1 MAQKTLNAFVVIS
14 GRVDNTFGQIGTALI
29 NMGQTIDQISSKL
42 INFGKE
48 SIEVYRDYQDSM
60 LDAQVALSTIYGR
73 GSQELAS
80 VMKTLDAQATEW
92 AASTIFHTDDVA
104 NAIAQAAHA
113 NWDLEMILTGI
124 PNAMRL
130 AQAGSMDLSEAV
142 DFIIK
147 SVNGAGLEFADLTD
161 WIDEWTYAAN
171 SSAGDVSQFGEAMLK
186 MGNTMKFAGSKEE
199 LLTMLAILHD
209 SGTVGS
215 AAGTLLRN
223 SMLRLIAPTK
233 KAKDAMAELG
243 VTQDDINEAMSEV
256 DGDTTAAVAKLEEL
270 GFSVYDDTGKL
281 KDFITIFHDLGKAT
295 EGMSDEDKYAIWSAI
310 FPTRT
315 ITGGMALIEALTGDM
330 NELYKAL
337 MGGEAEGYGEY
348 AAETMMSGLTG
359 AIETFSSKVERLK
372 QVTGEELEGDVTYW
386 TDKLGQFV
394 DKIATM
400 DEANFSGLVGGL
412 KVIALAGPGL
422 VAAGIG
428 FRFLGFALGTTA
440 GRIAIGAL
448 AIAALANAMEEF
460 NQAKFEE
467 SFGNMK
473 LDMEPIKAQLDEIAA
488 PFNDAREKFDQY
500 VASMN
505 TAVEAYTTK
514 STELSSGIISKM
526 VTGTQLTDEEI
537 ESFNNLGR
545 DIGNA
550 LIDGI
555 GYSYDAVSESFTL
568 VSGGLDEAVTD
579 PLWISMMGLLEV
591 GYGQAIAKAQS
602 LSQDLRSALTEGFA
616 DGHLTSE
623 EAEKIQ
629 SILNE
634 MNELLA
640 IQTDAANYAESQRL
654 MRKAQTMGLEGLGE
668 LSTEV
673 NTQRDAEIEQLS
685 YERDQAHGLAAAYLN
700 AHIGE
705 YYGDELIT
713 EDYISEFVAGI
724 DQRYNDAITERA
736 GVYDD
741 ILFRAWENAMHTS
754 EYADADKAADAAAR
768 SILSGEKTLEE
779 AAVELSKDS
788 NAMKTLRWANQ
799 YWEQEIEAL
808 GGAGTVSDLALQYRE
823 QGDYEMAESY
833 GALLLKNQLYGKADY
848 EANKYNLNRPL
859 NTAGMTQS
867 LFLDQWLGVGPWGTE
882 TEGTAQAAT
891 QEQNPYAIPLTLDAN
906 GEVPEK
912 QEAYHVP
919 VENAPIIGL
928 MLDDYG
934 NPIMPGGASTPEQAS
949 TFPSPDEL
957 AQMYGIPNEG
967 PKEASP
973 YTIPLTIEGAEEA
986 ADTAYEEAQ
995 GALDSQGEVKIE
1007 ATAEE
1012 EPGAG
1017 LPSPDEL
1024 AQMYGFTID
1033 GTVESTMK
1041 IEGAEEAASEA
1052 YAEAQGAL
1060 DAQGDVKIEASTVS
1074 EEPGVTIPSPEELTL
1089 VYGTSVTG
1097 AGEAA
1102 SEARSEAESVLSAP
1116 INTSVGFPGAVGAAA
1131 SVYAA
1136 IKSQFRDIVQH
1147 VRIVT
1152 SGGSMPGMA
1161 TGGRATEP
1169 VVYGEAGP
1177 EWFIPEKHDKNT
1189 ANLIAMAAHASGFS
1203 LAELATMGGARMFAD
1218 GGSIG
1223 SNALPSLGSLAWP
1236 DMDYPEDDGSSGSS
1250 GNKYDVN
1257 YAPVIHADNAEGV
1270 EKVLSEDKKR
1280 LKKMLKELEEEREL
1294 IGSVVSY

>member
-1 MAQKTLNAFVVIS
+1 MAQKTLEAFVVIS

-48 SIEVYRDYQDSM
+48 SVEVYRDYQDSM
-60 LDAQVALSTIYGR
+60 LDAQVALSTTYGR

-147 SVNGAGLEFADLTD
+147 SVNGAGLGFNDLTD
-161 WIDEWTYAAN
+161 WIDEWTFAAN
-171 SSAGDVSQFGEAMLK
+171 SSAGDVQQFGEAMLK

-209 SGTVGS
+209 NGQVGA

-223 SMLRLIAPTK
+223 TMLRLIAPTK
-233 KAKDAMAELG
+233 KAKDAMADLK

-256 DGDTTAAVAKLEEL
+256 DGDTTAAVATLEKL
-270 GFSVYDDTGKL
+270 GFSVYDDSGKL

-295 EGMSDEDKYAIWSAI
+295 EGMSDEEKYAIWSAI

-315 ITGGMALIEALTGDM
+315 ITGGMALIEELTDAYNGLYEALVGGDA
-330 NELYKAL
+330 K
-337 MGGEAEGYGEY
+337 GYGEY

-359 AIETFSSKVERLK
+359 SIETFNSKLERLK
-372 QVTGEELEGDVTYW
+372 QITGEALEGDVTYW

-400 DEANFSGLVGGL
+400 DDANFTGLVGGL
-412 KVIALAGPGL
+412 KVIAVAGPGL

-440 GRIAIGAL
+440 GRIALGAI
-448 AIAALANAMEEF
+448 AIAALANAMNEF
-460 NQAKFEE
+460 SEAKFEE
-467 SFGNMK
+467 NFGNMT
-473 LDMEPIKAQLDEIAA
+473 LDMEPIKAQLSEISA
-488 PFNDAREKFDQY
+488 PFDEAKAKFDAY
-500 VASMN
+500 VQSMN

-514 STELSSGIISKM
+514 SSELSSGIISKM

-537 ESFNNLGR
+537 GSFNKLGE

-568 VSGGLDEAVTD
+568 VSGGLDEAATD
-579 PLWISMMGLLEV
+579 PLWISMIGLLEV
-591 GYGQAIAKAQS
+591 GYGEAIAKARS
-602 LSQDLRSALTEGFA
+602 LSQDLRTALTEGFA
-616 DGHLTSE
+616 DGHLTGE

-640 IQTDAANYAESQRL
+640 IQTDAENYAESQRL
-654 MRKAQTMGLEGLGE
+654 MRKAQTLGLEGLGE
-668 LSTEV
+668 LTEEV
-673 NTQRDAEIEQLS
+673 NSTRDAEVEKLQ
-685 YERDQAHGLAAAYLN
+685 YQRDQAHGLMAAYMN
-700 AHIGE
+700 AHMGE
-705 YYGDELIT
+705 YYGNDLIT
-713 EDYISEFVAGI
+713 EEYRDQMLAGI
-724 DQRYNDAITERA
+724 DERYDTAISGRRDAYNDIIMRA
-736 GVYDD
+736 
-741 ILFRAWENAMHTS
+741 FENAIHTS
-754 EYADADKAADAAAR
+754 DLSEVDQLLTDIAR
-768 SILSGEKTLEE
+768 SNITGVGAEE
-779 AAVELSKDS
+779 AKKAYSDYTRKNEFFTPFGEPGSTQAWRYYQKEV
-788 NAMKTLRWANQ
+788 
-799 YWEQEIEAL
+799 EAL
-808 GGAGTVSDLALQYRE
+808 GGNDAVVG
-823 QGDYEMAESY
+823 
-833 GALLLKNQLYGKADY
+833 LL
-848 EANKYNLNRPL
+848 KYNLESGDL
-859 NTAGMTQS
+859 EQAQTYAELISKAG
-867 LFLDQWLGVGPWGTE
+867 FLGTE
-882 TEGTAQAAT
+882 KIRQMYADAGVELPGNNQAAAP
-891 QEQNPYAIPLTLDAN
+891 QAEEAPEKAEESPYTISLTLDEN
-906 GEVPEK
+906 NEVPVK
-912 QEAYHVP
+912 QEPYHVP
-919 VENAPIIGL
+919 LENAPIIGTL
-928 MLDDYG
+928 LDNNG
-934 NPIMPGGASTPEQAS
+934 QPITQEPST
-949 TFPSPDEL
+949 TLPSSDEL
-957 AQMYGIPNEG
+957 AQMYGIPNAG
-967 PKEASP
+967 ATEASP

-986 ADTAYEEAQ
+986 ASTAHEEAQ
-995 GALDSQGEVKIE
+995 SALDSQGEVKLETE
-1007 ATAEE
+1007 ATPQ
-1012 EPGAG
+1012 EPSAA
-1017 LPSPDEL
+1017 LPSQDEL
-1024 AQMYGFTID
+1024 AQMYGTPNA
-1033 GTVESTMK
+1033 GV
-1041 IEGAEEAASEA
+1041 
-1052 YAEAQGAL
+1052 
-1060 DAQGDVKIEASTVS
+1060 EAS
-1074 EEPGVTIPSPEELTL
+1074 PYTIPLTIE
-1089 VYGTSVTG
+1089 G

-1102 SEARSEAESVLSAP
+1102 SEAHTEAQSALDAQGDLIMWVTTASEEPGVTLPSPDELAMDYGIQITGAGEEASSARGEIESVISP
-1116 INTSVGFPGAVGAAA
+1116 PVSTSVTFPGVVGAAA
-1131 SVYAA
+1131 SAYNA

-1161 TGGRATEP
+1161 EGGRATEP
-1169 VVYGEAGP
+1169 VVYGEDGP
-1177 EWFIPEKHDKNT
+1177 EWFIPERHDKNT

-1223 SNALPSLGSLAWP
+1223 SNALPTLGALAWP
-1236 DMDYPEDDGSSGSS
+1236 DMDYPDDDGSGGSG
-1250 GNKYDVN
+1250 GNTYDVN

-1280 LKKMLKELEEEREL
+1280 LKRMLKELEEEREL